1 MKTVIKDYEVQLAR
15 TSDTEYLRIISAAT
29 LAFSAEGRLCTCL
42 DREGLHVVEPR
53 VATEVVFAPGL
64 GADARALFAMSCA
77 DRRAV
82 HVEGVRVEGRD
93 PQRLLAH
100 PCCQSP
106 ARCPL
111 RPAARAAGISADLGA
126 GALI

>member
-15 TSDTEYLRIISAAT
+15 TSDTEYLRIISGAA

-42 DREGLHVVEPR
+42 DREGLHVVEPAI
-53 VATEVVFAPGL
+53 ATEVVFAPGL

-82 HVEGVRVEGRD
+82 HVEEVRLEGRNS
-93 PQRLLAH
+93 QRLLAH
-100 PCCQSP
+100 PCCQNP

-111 RPAARAAGISADLGA
+111 RPAARAMGISGDLGA
-126 GALI
+126 CAPS

>member
-1 MKTVIKDYEVQLAR
+1 MKTVIRDYEVRLAR
-15 TSDTEYLRIISAAT
+15 TSDTEYLRIISGAA
-29 LAFSAEGRLCTCL
+29 LAFSGEGRLCTCL
-42 DREGLHVVEPR
+42 DREGLHVVEPAI
-53 VATEVVFAPGL
+53 ATEVVFAPGL

-82 HVEGVRVEGRD
+82 HVEAVGFEGRN

-100 PCCQSP
+100 PCCQNP

-111 RPAARAAGISADLGA
+111 HAARMAGSPGDLGA
-126 GALI
+126 RALI